1 MENQFLE
8 HVQSRPIR
16 SSAMAWSKTT
26 VFIHG
31 TQCKS
36 FWCCFVLLKGQ
47 SPDFRSV
54 DDGITVIRTL
64 SICIN
69 ELSVKNK
76 MKTYTTWSHT
86 WGGGGGVG
94 WAGLGWAPLCFG
106 LSCQIAK
113 VTYFIKKAMQVFY
126 NRQNFSEVII
136 SVILQCQI
144 QYCLFFLLY
153 QSNINLVGMATIFH
167 HFVFNQEPR

>member
-1 MENQFLE
+1 MQ
-8 HVQSRPIR
+8 
-16 SSAMAWSKTT
+16 
-26 VFIHG
+26 
-31 TQCKS
+31 
-36 FWCCFVLLKGQ
+36 KGE

-86 WGGGGGVG
+86 WGRGV
-94 WAGLGWAPLCFG
+94 GWAPLCFG

-113 VTYFIKKAMQVFY
+113 VTYFIKKAMQILY

>member
-16 SSAMAWSKTT
+16 CSAMAWSKTT

-36 FWCCFVLLKGQ
+36 FWCCFVLQKGQ

-86 WGGGGGVG
+86 WGAGGGG
-94 WAGLGWAPLCFG
+94 GLGWAPLCFG
-106 LSCQIAK
+106 LSFQIAK
-113 VTYFIKKAMQVFY
+113 VTYFIKKAMQVLY

-136 SVILQCQI
+136 SVILQCQV
-144 QYCLFFLLY
+144 QYCLFFLFY
-153 QSNINLVGMATIFH
+153 QSYINLVGMATIFY